1 MKKVTLAVALAL
13 LAAGANAQSKF
24 DASSRLA
31 LDYYKIA
38 ANSSSST
45 TVVPADLPFVL
56 NPLSRAETT
65 AKLFV
70 SLNEGFETDK
80 IEALGFDIIAQSNGI
95 LLLNGPL
102 SQVEKLAELD
112 AVKSIS
118 FGKTAKAKLDI
129 ARDVTGVDVIHSGG
143 DNLPQAYNGTG
154 VITGIYDTGL
164 DPNHP
169 NFKDSNNESRVSR
182 VWYYK
187 SDTGDPTEYLTSDAI
202 ARCGTDSPSE
212 THGTHTLGCMA
223 GSYNGTGTSVYVLNS
238 KGNSVLSPRAKI
250 PYYGM
255 STNSEIVV
263 AGGSL
268 TTTCIMDGISK
279 IINYAKEQGKPTVI
293 NISIGSAVGPHDG
306 KDEESQMMEGYCKDA
321 VICIAAGNEGEDKM
335 SIVKTFTASD
345 NSYKTFVNPLYSSD
359 NSGKLDIWSSNSDDF
374 TVTAAIYDIST
385 GSITYSY
392 QASTATERSASVSTS
407 NYTNSG
413 YIHNSE
419 FDKAF
424 SSSAW
429 LISTSKNKGTNNRTQ
444 VTIQYQLTNNTAS
457 NADGNL
463 VFAIIVEGKA
473 GQRVDLANNS
483 SYTELSNKGI
493 SGWTDGTAD
502 LSISS
507 MACTEGIIPIG
518 AWNTR
523 AEWPG
528 IGSKYGYYADYNYN
542 IVPSYDVDRIAG
554 YSSYGTLYDGRTL
567 PIVCAPGTGII
578 SSISS
583 YYTDQTTS
591 SDINT
596 CSAKLTKNSRTYYW
610 QCQQGTSMAC
620 PVAAGIAA
628 LWLQADPTLT
638 ASEVIN
644 VMKQTATVDDAVTGT
659 GNAVQWGAGKIN
671 ALAGIKYV
679 LGLGSVNNVA
689 VDANDKMIVSPAG
702 DNAWEVFV
710 PGANNVSAA
719 LYSTSGQL
727 VAKVNSNSDTAT
739 LSANN
744 VAKGIYILN
753 ANGTQSTRVIVK

>member
-1 MKKVTLAVALAL
+1 MKKVTFAVALTLMAV
-13 LAAGANAQSKF
+13 GTNAQSKF

-38 ANSSSST
+38 AKSSPSMT
-45 TVVPADLPFVL
+45 IVPADLPFVL
-56 NPLSRAETT
+56 NPLSRAEST
-65 AKLFV
+65 AKMFV

-80 IEALGFDIIAQSNGI
+80 IEALGFDVIAQSNGI

-118 FGKTAKAKLDI
+118 FGKTASAKLDV
-129 ARDVTGVDVIHSGG
+129 ARTATGVDVIQAGG
-143 DNLPQAYNGTG
+143 DNLPQAYNGEG

-169 NFKDSNNESRVSR
+169 NFKNGDVSRVSR

-187 SDTGDPTEYLTSDAI
+187 SDTGAPSEYTTADAI
-202 ARCGTDSPSE
+202 ARCGTDNSAE
-212 THGTHTLGCMA
+212 NHGTHTLGCMA

-238 KGNSVLSPRAKI
+238 SGKSVLSPRAKI

-268 TTTCIMDGISK
+268 TTANIMSGVSK
-279 IINYAKEQGKPTVI
+279 IIDYAKEQGKPAVI
-293 NISIGSAVGPHDG
+293 NISIGSSVGPHDG

-321 VICIAAGNEGEDKM
+321 IICIAAGNEGEDKM
-335 SIVKTFTASD
+335 SIVKNFTATD
-345 NSYKTFVNPLYSSD
+345 NSYRTFVSPLYSGD
-359 NSGKLDIWSSNSDDF
+359 YSGKIDIWSSNSDDF
-374 TVTAAIYDIST
+374 TVTAAIYNT
-385 GSITYSY
+385 KTNSITYSY
-392 QASTATERSASVSTS
+392 QASTTAERSFSVSTS
-407 NYTNSG
+407 NYTNTG

-419 FDKAF
+419 YDKAF

-429 LISTSKNKGTNNRTQ
+429 FISTSKNKGTNNRTE
-444 VTIQYQLTNNTAS
+444 VTVQYQLTNNTAT
-457 NADGNL
+457 NADGSL

-483 SYTELSNKGI
+483 SYTELTSKGI
-493 SGWTDGTAD
+493 SGWDEGTSD

-528 IGSKYGYYADYNYN
+528 IGSKYGYYVDYNYN
-542 IVPSYDVDRIAG
+542 IAPSYDLNRVAG

-567 PIVCAPGTGII
+567 PVVCAPGTGII

-583 YYTDQTTS
+583 YYSDQAS
-591 SDINT
+591 ADDINT
-596 CSAKLTKNSRTYYW
+596 CSAKLNKNSRTYYW

-638 ASEVIN
+638 SEDVIN
-644 VMKQTATVDDAVTGT
+644 IMKKTATVDDAVTNT
-659 GNAVQWGAGKIN
+659 GNPVQWGAGKIN

-689 VDANDKMIVSPAG
+689 VDANDKMIVTPAG

-710 PGANNVSAA
+710 PGANSVSAA
-719 LYSTSGQL
+719 LFSTSGQL
-727 VAKVNSNSDTAT
+727 VAKVNANSDTAT
-739 LSANN
+739 LNANN